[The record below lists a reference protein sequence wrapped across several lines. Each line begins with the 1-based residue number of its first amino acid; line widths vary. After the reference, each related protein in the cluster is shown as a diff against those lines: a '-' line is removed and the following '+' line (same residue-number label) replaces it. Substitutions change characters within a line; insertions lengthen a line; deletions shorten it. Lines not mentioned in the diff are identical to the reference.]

1 MLKMKV
7 FDNKNASSK
16 IQLYNLKFKVFPN
29 VLDKIT
35 PYSNVS
41 YIFTLDSL

>member
-1 MLKMKV
+1 MLQMKV
-7 FDNKNASSK
+7 SDNKNASPK
-16 IQLYNLKFKVFPN
+16 IQIYYLKFKVFPN